1 MNDEKPIIEG
11 AKMWTIAVQ
20 LDVKKVDGKLG
31 IVVDAVFDPKTE
43 KNLTK
48 RLSADELVRLEEILE
63 PLARA

>member
-1 MNDEKPIIEG
+1 VDNS
-11 AKMWTIAVQ
+11 VQ